1 MAAKRIKDQ
10 IKEEMNNEAN
20 FVNDPNN
27 LPPDDEFTP
36 PSGES
41 RFMGSYTKAVE
52 EDRIIDELLASVP
65 QNQGYYLKLYKEI
78 RPNDFEL
85 KLRID
90 NFDTWSDMEW
100 EVTNLVRAYTLKS
113 PQKWGSGHYR
123 VIVWREGGVRGP
135 KFKPLDFHVD
145 ALELATNDGVHTNGN
160 DGKEVDKLKDLSELV
175 KTIQGIYPQVQPGEI
190 QSKIFDAFKAGIDA
204 KASSIQTDVANQ
216 AANTLSTN
224 QLMLEL
230 IKRRDVDAVTNK
242 PSEMA
247 TLLSVILPK
256 LLDKPAPK
264 EDDFL
269 DKLIKLK
276 TAGLF
281 GDDKPKEEPT
291 TKAIELIGT
300 LLPLVKSLGGGDS
313 NDSGSV
319 LIELVRQLAP
329 QAGKIIGD
337 VTGTINNAIGLK
349 AKSVQYNPI
358 ESPTMLDVSNNPPI
372 RSISEQ
378 PNYMDPYKPADPL
391 VGLNPQMGMPETY
404 GTPSDNLTGAPVIS
418 APMSAEEE
426 AMFGFFK
433 KFRQAIESNDEKFY
447 PELKSV
453 LQGIVSPDAFTQI
466 VEGTIPVSVISDK
479 IRPYGGEYFSSPQ
492 AQKYMTNFIG
502 WMRASETI
510 GKCSLCG
517 EEYIYDN
524 PEQLATDNRCACG
537 GEIK

>member
-10 IKEEMNNEAN
+10 IREEMNNESN
-20 FVNDPNN
+20 FVNDPNS

-36 PSGES
+36 PGESS

-90 NFDTWSDMEW
+90 SFDTWSDMEW
-100 EVTNLVRAYTLKS
+100 EITNLVRAYTLKS
-113 PQKWGSGHYR
+113 PQKWGSAHYR

-145 ALELATNDGVHTNGN
+145 ALELATNEGVHSNGN

-175 KTIQGIYPQVQPGEI
+175 KTIQGIYPQVNPGEI
-190 QSKIFDAFKAGIDA
+190 QSQVFDAFKAGIDA
-204 KASSIQTDVANQ
+204 KSQSVQTDIANQ
-216 AANTLSTN
+216 TANQLSTN

-230 IKRRDVDAVTNK
+230 IKRKDTDAVNNK
-242 PSEMA
+242 PSELT
-247 TLLSVILPK
+247 TLLSIILPK
-256 LLDKPAPK
+256 LLDKPVPK

-276 TAGLF
+276 AAGVL
-281 GDDKPKEEPT
+281 GDDKPKEDST
-291 TKAIELIGT
+291 TKAIELLGT
-300 LLPLVKSLGGGDS
+300 LLPLVKSLGGGDG
-313 NDSGSV
+313 NESGSV

-349 AKSVQYNPI
+349 SKSMTPPLTN
-358 ESPTMLDVSNNPPI
+358 VSDNPPI
-372 RSISEQ
+372 NYEPVKSIPKQ
-378 PNYMDPYKPADPL
+378 PDYMDPYKPSDPL
-391 VGLNPQMGMPETY
+391 AGLNSQMHTSETY
-404 GTPSDNLTGAPVIS
+404 GTPTKNIAS
-418 APMSAEEE
+418 APINTQRSPEEE
-426 AMFGFFK
+426 AMFSFFS
-433 KFRQAIESNDEKFY
+433 KFKSAIESNNVTFY
-447 PELKSV
+447 PELKGV
-453 LQGIVSPDAFTQI
+453 LQGVVPPDIFTQI

-479 IRPYGGEYFSSPQ
+479 IKPYGGDYFSSQQ
-492 AQKYMTNFIG
+492 AQAYMTNFVE
-502 WMRASETI
+502 WMHSNEVV
-510 GKCSLCG
+510 GKCQICYQ
-517 EEYIYDN
+517 EFVYDSK
-524 PEQLATDNRCACG
+524 EQLESDNKCSCG

>member
-10 IKEEMNNEAN
+10 IREEMNNEAN
-20 FVNDPNN
+20 FVNDPNS
-27 LPPDDEFTP
+27 LPLDDEFTP
-36 PSGES
+36 PGEGSGS

-90 NFDTWSDMEW
+90 SFDNWSDMEW
-100 EVTNLVRAYTLKS
+100 EITNLVRAYTLKS

-145 ALELATNDGVHTNGN
+145 ALEMPINEGVHTNGN

-190 QSKIFDAFKAGIDA
+190 QAKIFDAFKAGIDA
-204 KASSIQTDVANQ
+204 KAQSVQTDIANQ

-230 IKRRDVDAVTNK
+230 IKRRDVDAVDNK
-242 PSEMA
+242 PSEMT
-247 TLLSVILPK
+247 TLLSIILPK
-256 LLDKPAPK
+256 LLDKPTPK

-269 DKLIKLK
+269 DKLVKLK
-276 TAGLF
+276 SVGLL
-281 GDDKPKEEPT
+281 GDDKPKEDSM
-291 TKAIELIGT
+291 TKALET
-300 LLPLVKSLGGGDS
+300 LSTIIPLVKSLGGGGDS
-313 NDSGSV
+313 NESGSV

-349 AKSVQYNPI
+349 AKTIVPN
-358 ESPTMLDVSNNPPI
+358 VSNNAPNDYVNVEPTALVP
-372 RSISEQ
+372 SQ
-378 PNYMDPYKPADPL
+378 PTYMDPYKPSE
-391 VGLNPQMGMPETY
+391 LNSFSDVPIT
-404 GTPSDNLTGAPVIS
+404 TPIQTNQVRSP
-418 APMSAEEE
+418 EEE
-426 AMFGFFK
+426 AMFGFFS
-433 KFRQAIESNDEKFY
+433 KFRKAIESNDANFY
-447 PELKSV
+447 PELKGV
-453 LQGIVSPDAFTQI
+453 LQGVVPPDTFTQI
-466 VEGTIPVSVISDK
+466 VEGTVPVSMISDK
-479 IRPYGGEYFSSPQ
+479 IKPYGGDFFASPQ
-492 AQKYMTNFIG
+492 AQKYITDFIG
-502 WMRASETI
+502 WMRANEVI
-510 GKCSLCG
+510 GACKQCSS
-517 EEYIYDN
+517 EYIYDSV
-524 PEQLATDNRCACG
+524 EQIAADNVCMSCG
-537 GEIK
+537 GEIVAK